1 MRWLLA
7 WILVAT
13 SASAEPL
20 EPPTDAPDGVDYT
33 VEPAD
38 SLAGADVELG
48 MAATGRAG
56 SAPTRSRRVRFSG
69 DEMSG
74 ALREG
79 SGDPL
84 AGGAVEGHG
93 ARGAVTVGR
102 LAPRWGR
109 GLVLGAAGDPW
120 QREPLDRGARAAYRG
135 RAGDGVW
142 LRPGRQER
150 FEALYGR
157 FGRRPLAGA
166 RVRLGGVALGGITD
180 GRGRGQSSLA
190 LARGAGGTE
199 VACDRHG
206 RWRVEAVLDR
216 PLGLPRPEIASA
228 PDSASAR
235 VTPSTGGIAPTPD
248 SASAHATPS
257 TGGMAPGIEDGPPR
271 GAHDGWK
278 AGLRVRAGGGGFA
291 SLAETGRAGPPQ
303 ALAVVLSGPAPGVR
317 MSVLGALWRFRP
329 GVTGARASLAVER
342 PLAHHGSLALGVE
355 EQRGARRDPGPSGPL
370 APSGARPAG
379 LRQGVWGEWWSGE
392 GAVALGLR
400 HESWGER
407 PWVREVVRS
416 VTSARV
422 EARGPAGF
430 QLAITH
436 SLYRV
441 KRGESLYLPEV
452 ESDRLVLRAL
462 SGEGERTR
470 IEARTPLGGGRMRA
484 GLRLASTTESR
495 ARAQWTLDWTRRA
508 RIRKSAETPAR

>member
-1 MRWLLA
+1 VRGLLLA
-7 WILVAT
+7 ILVAT

-20 EPPTDAPDGVDYT
+20 EPPAEAPEGVDYT

-38 SLAGADVELG
+38 TLDGGDVELG

-56 SAPTRSRRVRFSG
+56 SPPTRSRRVRFNG
-69 DEMSG
+69 DGMSG

-84 AGGAVEGHG
+84 AGGAVEGRS
-93 ARGAVTVGR
+93 ARGAITVGR

-135 RAGDGVW
+135 RAGDGVL
-142 LRPGRQER
+142 LRPGRGER

-157 FGRRPLAGA
+157 FGRQPLAGA
-166 RVRLGGVALGGITD
+166 RLRHGGVALGGITD
-180 GRGRGQSSLA
+180 GRGRGQTSLA
-190 LARGAGGTE
+190 LARGTGVTE
-199 VACDRHG
+199 LAWDRRG
-206 RWRVEAVLDR
+206 RWRAEGVLDR
-216 PLGLPRPEIASA
+216 SLERPAAAPIDTVADTPAAGPR
-228 PDSASAR
+228 
-235 VTPSTGGIAPTPD
+235 
-248 SASAHATPS
+248 
-257 TGGMAPGIEDGPPR
+257 
-271 GAHDGWK
+271 DGWM
-278 AGLRVRAGGGGFA
+278 AGLRVRAGRGGFM
-291 SLAETGRAGPPQ
+291 SLAETGRAGPAQ
-303 ALAVVLSGPAPGVR
+303 ALAAALSGPVPGWR
-317 MSVLGALWRFRP
+317 ASLLGALWRFRP
-329 GVTGARASLAVER
+329 GVTGARASLAIDR

-355 EQRGARRDPGPSGPL
+355 EQRGARRDPGSSGPL
-370 APSGARPAG
+370 AASGARPAS
-379 LRQGVWGEWWSGE
+379 LRQGAWGEWWSGD
-392 GAVALGLR
+392 GPVALGLR

-407 PWVREVVRS
+407 PWMRDGVRS
-416 VTSARV
+416 VTSARI

-430 QLAITH
+430 QLAMTH

-441 KRGESLYLPEV
+441 KRGESLYLPEA

-470 IEARTPLGGGRMRA
+470 IEARAPLGGGRMRA

-508 RIRKSAETPAR
+508 RIRKTSEPPPR